1 MPQIG
6 KEITLTLRVWKET
19 QLGITTYYAS
29 IVEPEARDQIRELLK
44 EHSGLRHPSIQVSL

>member
-19 QLGITTYYAS
+19 QLGITTYYATVDS
-29 IVEPEARDQIRELLK
+29 EARDCIKKLLK
-44 EHSGLRHPSIQVSL
+44 EHSGFNHPSIRVSL

>member
-6 KEITLTLRVWKET
+6 KEITLTLKVWKET

-29 IVEPEARDQIRELLK
+29 IVESEARDQIRELLK
-44 EHSGLRHPSIQVSL
+44 EHSGLNHPSIRVSL